1 MTLSTESGSPAPT
14 DLDALSGSP
23 APTDLDALSLE
34 DGRRKSKRPRTAF
47 TSSQLKG
54 LEYYFRLC
62 PYPDTM
68 GRDVISRVTGID
80 DAKIQVWFQNR
91 RARYRKREQPLKMLP
106 MPPSPS
112 QPHASHTIHKP
123 LVSQTASKLSPP
135 PSLPIK
141 PHTPP
146 QGMFEMFYAAAMAYQ
161 LQQAY
166 QRSHSPTSYIPL
178 PYILPRPPPPNTSN
192 TSPALNGS
200 PRNEATPT
208 SS

>member
-1 MTLSTESGSPAPT
+1 MYDNLHAVSPSDDSGSPAPT
-14 DLDALSGSP
+14 DLDVH
-23 APTDLDALSLE
+23 SLI

-47 TSSQLKG
+47 TSAQLKG

-91 RARYRKREQPLKMLP
+91 RARYRKREQPLKISP
-106 MPPSPS
+106 VPPTPS
-112 QPHASHTIHKP
+112 QSHASHTLHKSH
-123 LVSQTASKLSPP
+123 VSPATPKLSPP
-135 PSLPIK
+135 SPQQAVNSPAH
-141 PHTPP
+141 PH
-146 QGMFEMFYAAAMAYQ
+146 GMVEMFYAAAMAYQ

-166 QRSHSPTSYIPL
+166 QRSQSPTGYIPFPYVL
-178 PYILPRPPPPNTSN
+178 PKQPP
-192 TSPALNGS
+192 LNNPS
-200 PRNEATPT
+200 STHNDSVQKEATPF